1 MQMNPLTNSLMIHLI
16 CCMFPFIC
24 CWHSTHIIYN
34 STRGMLYLSMLFYA
48 NLNLLALHKENLSS
62 FFMQY
67 YGSCLLSPQSH
78 SSTQIHINYLK
89 AQIFPDLSQN
99 LPVPSAIVPS
109 YNMDLTITN
118 SCLTVVCICLLIF
131 LLIVSYQS
139 HHIMLSPF

>member
-1 MQMNPLTNSLMIHLI
+1 
-16 CCMFPFIC
+16 
-24 CWHSTHIIYN
+24 
-34 STRGMLYLSMLFYA
+34 MLYLSMLFYA

-109 YNMDLTITN
+109 YSMDLTIIN
-118 SCLTVVCICLLIF
+118 SCFTVVSVYLPVDFLI
-131 LLIVSYQS
+131 I
-139 HHIMLSPF
+139 I